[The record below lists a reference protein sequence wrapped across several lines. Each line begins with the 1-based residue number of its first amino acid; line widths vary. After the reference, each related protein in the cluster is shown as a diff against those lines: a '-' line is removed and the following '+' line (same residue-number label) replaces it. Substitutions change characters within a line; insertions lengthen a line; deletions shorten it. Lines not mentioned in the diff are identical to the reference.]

1 MGDHSEGLSMGTG
14 ILLQA
19 RLREDPAQWLSS
31 GTMKIQG
38 HQSGLHGL
46 TYELKSLCLSFP
58 INSYY
63 PPTPK
68 GCRDWPLLF
77 EHP

>member
-1 MGDHSEGLSMGTG
+1 MGTG

-31 GTMKIQG
+31 GTVKIQG

-58 INSYY
+58 INSYH

>member
-1 MGDHSEGLSMGTG
+1 MAL
-14 ILLQA
+14 
-19 RLREDPAQWLSS
+19 S
-31 GTMKIQG
+31 GTMKIKG
-38 HQSGLHGL
+38 HQAGLCGL

-63 PPTPK
+63 SLIPK

-77 EHP
+77 EHPWGAELLRSQLSAPHQAQHH